1 MSQTLRILLIDDN
14 PDDRLLAARQLSR
27 AFSDLQIQEI
37 GEINALNQ
45 ALEVGGFDVVV
56 TDYQL
61 LWSDGLTVLRAVK
74 ERYPDCPVVMFTN
87 TGSEEIAVEAMKAG
101 LSDYVLKLPKY
112 YSRLPAAVQL
122 ALERAETQR
131 RSARLEAHRQALS
144 EVSRA
149 FAEKIPEFQA
159 VLELVSQQ
167 VAKLLGDLC
176 VVRILSDD
184 GRWLNPVAIYHPNP
198 EAFAC
203 LREALAAE
211 AHRVDE
217 GLTGRVF
224 QTGKTLLIP
233 VVSAEEIQPLS
244 ESKYLP
250 YLQRFGMYS
259 ILIAPLEVRGRRIGT
274 LFVSRDRPGYSY
286 TRDDQF
292 FLQDLADR
300 AALAIDNARLYR
312 EAQDA
317 NHFKDEFLATLSHE
331 LRTPLNS
338 ILGWATLLRNQKLDS
353 SVTNRALESIERNAK
368 AQVKL
373 TDEILDV
380 SRIIRGKLHL
390 NIRSIDL
397 VPIMDEAINIL
408 RPAADAKGIR
418 VKAVLDHSVGLV
430 AADPDRL
437 QQVVWNLLSNAI
449 KFTPEGGQI
458 EVRLEKVEGKV
469 ESLNQIPNLQP
480 TNSPPHNPQPSTF
493 FAQIQISDTG
503 IGISPDFLPYAFD
516 RFRQADASTT
526 RSHGGLGL
534 GLAIVRHLVE
544 LHGGTVGAASPG
556 VGRGATFTVHLP
568 LFLPLINKSRE
579 TDGQERWGAGEPG
592 VKGAEEK
599 VAQASQPLSG
609 LQVLVVDDDTD
620 TRELIAVVLEES
632 GANVKAIASA
642 GEALEV
648 LRSWQPD
655 LLVSDIGMP
664 EEDGYALIRK
674 VRTLEEKTGKQIPA
688 LALTAYAREEDKNRA
703 LKAGF
708 QMYQSKPV
716 EPDDLVAAVALLA
729 GCAG

>member
-27 AFSDLQIQEI
+27 AFPDLQIQEI

-45 ALEVGGFDVVV
+45 ALKADGFDAVV

-61 LWSDGLTVLRAVK
+61 RWSDGLAVLRAVK
-74 ERYPDCPVVMFTN
+74 DRYPDCPVVMFTN

-112 YSRLPAAVQL
+112 YNRLPAAVQL

-131 RSARLEAHRQALS
+131 RAARLEAHRQALS

-167 VAKLLGDLC
+167 VAQLLGDLC
-176 VVRILSDD
+176 VVRILSND

-198 EAFAC
+198 EALAC
-203 LREALAAE
+203 LQEALAAE
-211 AHRVDE
+211 AHGVDE

-224 QTGKTLLIP
+224 KTGETLLIP
-233 VVSAEEIQPLS
+233 VVSAEDVQPLS

-274 LFVSRDRPGYSY
+274 LFVSRERPGYSY

-292 FLQDLADR
+292 FLEDLADR

-317 NHFKDEFLATLSHE
+317 NQLKDEFLATLSHE

-338 ILGWATLLRNQKLDS
+338 ILGWATLLRSQKLDPS
-353 SVTNRALESIERNAK
+353 ITDRALESIERNAK

-418 VKAVLDHSVGLV
+418 VKAVLDRSVGFV

-458 EVRLEKVEGKV
+458 EVRLERVEGKV
-469 ESLNQIPNLQP
+469 EGLNQIINLQP
-480 TNSPPHNPQPSTF
+480 TNSPPNNPQPATF

-516 RFRQADASTT
+516 RFRQADGSTT
-526 RSHGGLGL
+526 RSQGGLGL

-556 VGRGATFTVHLP
+556 LGQGTTFKVHLP
-568 LFLPLINKSRE
+568 LFDKSRE

-592 VKGAEEK
+592 GWGAEEK
-599 VAQASQPLSG
+599 VAQAPRPLSG

-620 TRELIAVVLEES
+620 TRELIAIVLEES
-632 GANVKAIASA
+632 GANVKAIASV

-674 VRTLEEKTGKQIPA
+674 VRILEEKTGKQIPA

-708 QMYQSKPV
+708 QMYLSKPV
-716 EPDDLVAAVALLA
+716 EPDDLVATVALLA
-729 GCAG
+729 ERVG

>member
-37 GEINALNQ
+37 AEINGLNQ
-45 ALEVGGFDVVV
+45 ALAADGFDAVV

-61 LWSDGLTVLRAVK
+61 RWSDGLQVLRAVK
-74 ERYPDCPVVMFTN
+74 DRYPDCPVVMFTN

-112 YSRLPAAVQL
+112 YNRLPAAVQL

-131 RSARLEAHRQALS
+131 RAARLEAHRQALS

-167 VAKLLGDLC
+167 IAQRLGNLC

-184 GRWLNPVAIYHPNP
+184 GKYLNPVAIYHPNP
-198 EAFAC
+198 EALAC
-203 LREALAAE
+203 LQETLATE

-224 QTGKTLLIP
+224 KTGETLLIP
-233 VVSAEEIQPLS
+233 VVSPEEIQPLR

-250 YLQRFGMYS
+250 YLERFGMYS

-312 EAQDA
+312 EAQEV
-317 NHFKDEFLATLSHE
+317 NRLKDEFLATLSHE

-338 ILGWATLLRNQKLDS
+338 ILGWATLLRNQKLTPTVIS
-353 SVTNRALESIERNAK
+353 RALESIERNAK

-390 NIRSIDL
+390 NIRSIEL
-397 VPIMDEAINIL
+397 IPIIDEAINIL

-418 VKAVLDHSVGLV
+418 VKAVLDRSVGLV

-449 KFTPEGGQI
+449 KFTSEGGQI
-458 EVRLEKVEGKV
+458 EVRLERVEGKLEEKV
-469 ESLNQIPNLQP
+469 EVQP
-480 TNSPPHNPQPSTF
+480 TNSPPNNPQPSTF

-503 IGISPDFLPYAFD
+503 MGISPDFLPYAFD

-544 LHGGTVGAASPG
+544 LHGGTVRAASLG
-556 VGRGATFTVHLP
+556 IGQGATFTVLLP
-568 LFLPLINKSRE
+568 LFDKSRE
-579 TDGQERWGAGEPG
+579 TEGQERQGAEEPG
-592 VKGAEEK
+592 SGEAKEK
-599 VAQASQPLSG
+599 VAQAPQLLSG

-620 TRELIAVVLEES
+620 TRELIALVLEES
-632 GANVKAIASA
+632 GAKVKAIASVA
-642 GEALEV
+642 EALEV

-664 EEDGYALIRK
+664 EEDGYTLIGK
-674 VRTLEEKTGKQIPA
+674 MRTLEEKTGKQIPA

>member
-45 ALEVGGFDVVV
+45 ALKADGFDAVV

-61 LWSDGLTVLRAVK
+61 RWSDGLAVLRAVK

-112 YSRLPAAVQL
+112 YNRLPAAVQL

-159 VLELVSQQ
+159 VLELVSQK
-167 VAKLLGDLC
+167 VAQLLGDLC

-184 GRWLNPVAIYHPNP
+184 GRWLNPVASYHPKP
-198 EAFAC
+198 EALAC

-274 LFVSRDRPGYSY
+274 LFVSRDRPGQSY

-292 FLQDLADR
+292 FLEDLADR

-312 EAQDA
+312 EAEDA
-317 NHFKDEFLATLSHE
+317 NHLKDEFLATLSHE

-338 ILGWATLLRNQKLDS
+338 ILGWATLLRNQKLNS
-353 SVTNRALESIERNAK
+353 SVTDRALESIERNAK

-390 NIRSIDL
+390 NIR
-397 VPIMDEAINIL
+397 
-408 RPAADAKGIR
+408 
-418 VKAVLDHSVGLV
+418 
-430 AADPDRL
+430 
-437 QQVVWNLLSNAI
+437 
-449 KFTPEGGQI
+449 
-458 EVRLEKVEGKV
+458 
-469 ESLNQIPNLQP
+469 
-480 TNSPPHNPQPSTF
+480 
-493 FAQIQISDTG
+493 
-503 IGISPDFLPYAFD
+503 
-516 RFRQADASTT
+516 
-526 RSHGGLGL
+526 
-534 GLAIVRHLVE
+534 
-544 LHGGTVGAASPG
+544 
-556 VGRGATFTVHLP
+556 
-568 LFLPLINKSRE
+568 
-579 TDGQERWGAGEPG
+579 
-592 VKGAEEK
+592 
-599 VAQASQPLSG
+599 
-609 LQVLVVDDDTD
+609 
-620 TRELIAVVLEES
+620 
-632 GANVKAIASA
+632 
-642 GEALEV
+642 
-648 LRSWQPD
+648 
-655 LLVSDIGMP
+655 
-664 EEDGYALIRK
+664 
-674 VRTLEEKTGKQIPA
+674 
-688 LALTAYAREEDKNRA
+688 
-703 LKAGF
+703 
-708 QMYQSKPV
+708 
-716 EPDDLVAAVALLA
+716 
-729 GCAG
+729 

>member
-37 GEINALNQ
+37 AEINALNQ
-45 ALEVGGFDVVV
+45 ALAADGFDAVV

-61 LWSDGLTVLRAVK
+61 RWSDGLTVLRAVK
-74 ERYPDCPVVMFTN
+74 DRYPDCPVVMFTN

-112 YSRLPAAVQL
+112 YNRLPAAVQL

-131 RSARLEAHRQALS
+131 RAARLEAHRQALS

-149 FAEKIPEFQA
+149 FAEKVPEFQA

-167 VAKLLGDLC
+167 VAQLLGDLC

-198 EAFAC
+198 EALAC

-224 QTGKTLLIP
+224 QTGETLLIP
-233 VVSAEEIQPLS
+233 VLSPEDIQPLS

-274 LFVSRDRPGYSY
+274 LFVSRDRPGHSY

-312 EAQDA
+312 EAQEA
-317 NHFKDEFLATLSHE
+317 NQLKDEFLATLSHE

-338 ILGWATLLRNQKLDS
+338 ILGWATLLRSQKLDP
-353 SVTNRALESIERNAK
+353 SVTDRALESIERNAK

-380 SRIIRGKLHL
+380 SRIIRGKLH
-390 NIRSIDL
+390 
-397 VPIMDEAINIL
+397 
-408 RPAADAKGIR
+408 
-418 VKAVLDHSVGLV
+418 
-430 AADPDRL
+430 
-437 QQVVWNLLSNAI
+437 
-449 KFTPEGGQI
+449 
-458 EVRLEKVEGKV
+458 
-469 ESLNQIPNLQP
+469 
-480 TNSPPHNPQPSTF
+480 
-493 FAQIQISDTG
+493 
-503 IGISPDFLPYAFD
+503 
-516 RFRQADASTT
+516 
-526 RSHGGLGL
+526 
-534 GLAIVRHLVE
+534 
-544 LHGGTVGAASPG
+544 
-556 VGRGATFTVHLP
+556 
-568 LFLPLINKSRE
+568 
-579 TDGQERWGAGEPG
+579 
-592 VKGAEEK
+592 
-599 VAQASQPLSG
+599 
-609 LQVLVVDDDTD
+609 
-620 TRELIAVVLEES
+620 
-632 GANVKAIASA
+632 
-642 GEALEV
+642 
-648 LRSWQPD
+648 
-655 LLVSDIGMP
+655 
-664 EEDGYALIRK
+664 
-674 VRTLEEKTGKQIPA
+674 
-688 LALTAYAREEDKNRA
+688 
-703 LKAGF
+703 
-708 QMYQSKPV
+708 
-716 EPDDLVAAVALLA
+716 
-729 GCAG
+729 